1 LSDSYYNQNCLSQ
14 NTPNNNECTITRSP
28 SQEMT
33 SATLS
38 AAIMINNNCLCTIT
52 KLVSTGNGFDG
63 TYYDGLTTKPI
74 DLPTPLY
81 VLPGTSVLIT
91 SPNLIGAAVSQVGGN
106 ATPTSWNFNN
116 STGVLTI
123 GAPSSSGMTIVLNV
137 ICSNSSTYTIPITTT
152 DNGSGQLFISQIG
165 NTLEIS
171 IFSQNNVV
179 QSRAINSTF
188 INVSP
193 WTLEICNA
201 MTGEKVLS
209 EIIGESSHH
218 VNTSN
223 WKAGIYVI
231 HAIIGKKSFSEKIV
245 VK

>member
-1 LSDSYYNQNCLSQ
+1 MVKKRILL
-14 NTPNNNECTITRSP
+14 
-28 SQEMT
+28 
-33 SATLS
+33 
-38 AAIMINNNCLCTIT
+38 
-52 KLVSTGNGFDG
+52 
-63 TYYDGLTTKPI
+63 
-74 DLPTPLY
+74 
-81 VLPGTSVLIT
+81 
-91 SPNLIGAAVSQVGGN
+91 GAAVSQVGGN